1 MRCATS
7 PQPTPTTT
15 QPRSSQPNPTSN
27 APQPYPLPLRQPQR
41 FDDTFVCAKR
51 TPLGACAEQ
60 VKAVKPAAPAPR
72 APVLE
77 QTPEAT
83 AVPLAEESELIR
95 GLLARS
101 RENAD
106 ANAREVREKT
116 LKNSLSGQ
124 FGPFSKDAPV
134 MKPDGAFEIVRIS
147 TLERYKDNKWVVTK
161 SNGLNEWAPGFD
173 KAAAEA
179 AEAKKKAEK
188 GKFLGIF

>member
-1 MRCATS
+1 M
-7 PQPTPTTT
+7 
-15 QPRSSQPNPTSN
+15 
-27 APQPYPLPLRQPQR
+27 
-41 FDDTFVCAKR
+41 
-51 TPLGACAEQ
+51 
-60 VKAVKPAAPAPR
+60 
-72 APVLE
+72 LE
-77 QTPEAT
+77 QTPVAT
-83 AVPLAEESELIR
+83 TVPVAEESELIR

-116 LKNSLSGQ
+116 LKNSLGGQ

-147 TLERYKDNKWVVTK
+147 ALERYKDNNWIVTK
-161 SNGLNEWAPGFD
+161 SNGLDEWAPGFD